1 MSQLSVELNNSTLA
15 TIEEQAKAV
24 GISPA
29 KLVRDLL
36 EQQFS
41 GLRTNK
47 PDVQTR
53 FEDHF
58 GVIDLGH
65 PLGSDNE
72 SIDDDLATAYAF

>member
-1 MSQLSVELNNSTLA
+1 MSQLSVELNDSTLA

-41 GLRTNK
+41 APMTNE
-47 PDVQTR
+47 PELLTR

-58 GVIDLGH
+58 GAINLGY

-72 SIDDDLATAYAF
+72 SIDNDLATAYAF